1 MKQNIILGLFLI
13 SIVLFGNCKKD
24 NSGIT
29 TSPDTLLYGK
39 WQNDLI
45 TLTTYD
51 SVNVIVHVDTIPVTD
66 ISGNVVSLI
75 QQFSKSGIVSFSQDS
90 LISFIYSYPF
100 KKTGLNLKILE
111 PDSIYSFNNQTIS
124 LLSSTSLT
132 VYQIYNNATKVKQT
146 QYWHRL

>member
-1 MKQNIILGLFLI
+1 MKQNIILGLLLI

-111 PDSIYSFNNQTIS
+111 PDSIYAFNNQTIS

>member
-111 PDSIYSFNNQTIS
+111 PDSIYAFNNQTIS